1 MKENKLTPKQES
13 LVLAMMTEPNF
24 EKACERVGISRST
37 VYRYTKTR
45 VFQQRLRRQQ
55 SEVMAENTRALYS
68 HAQDAM
74 KVLRDIMLD
83 PYASPHA
90 RGQASKTLLE
100 QAYKTYELTDIVNT
114 IEELKVEIDEI
125 SERNSNAGSL
135 KERTFRP

>member
-1 MKENKLTPKQES
+1 MEFREGSFDFQTSQQN
-13 LVLAMMTEPNF
+13 
-24 EKACERVGISRST
+24 
-37 VYRYTKTR
+37 RYTKTR

-74 KVLRDIMLD
+74 KVLTDIMLD

-90 RGQASKTLLE
+90 RVQASKTLLE